1 MASSISYT
9 YLFQK
14 ITDCELPSKET
25 LDILSAKI
33 PTIQPSKRNR
43 TQSSKLKLS
52 ALCSWLPKDYFAK
65 IKADFTPHFEENQ
78 IKESVTW
85 LQLGYTA
92 RESWI
97 DDKKNKVK
105 SRIMQTLISDNEL
118 ESPQR
123 IAKEVFHINKENTSY
138 RFETESNKFCEG
150 DDDNLAQDN
159 HENYM
164 NYSNTYTT
172 SGLNN
177 YTLSTSSGGVIS
189 DEYNNP
195 TFNSYIGSAPD
206 SEANEIKQTTD
217 RISNRTRQK
226 INYPIS
232 ENSGLPTPNSD
243 SEEADENAISQN
255 SK

>member
-1 MASSISYT
+1 
-9 YLFQK
+9 K
-14 ITDCELPSKET
+14 GT
-25 LDILSAKI
+25 LDTLSASQQIEILKLCYDAQKNLLNKLLEEKKKENVDIKI

-52 ALCSWLPKDYFAK
+52 ALCSWLRKDYFVN
-65 IKADFTPHFEENQ
+65 IKANFTPHLEENQ

-85 LQLGYTA
+85 SQLGYTA

-97 DDKKNKVK
+97 NNN
-105 SRIMQTLISDNEL
+105 NEL
-118 ESPQR
+118 ESLQQ

-138 RFETESNKFCEG
+138 RFKTESNKFC

-195 TFNSYIGSAPD
+195 TFDSYIGSAPD
-206 SEANEIKQTTD
+206 S
-217 RISNRTRQK
+217 
-226 INYPIS
+226 
-232 ENSGLPTPNSD
+232 D
-243 SEEADENAISQN
+243 S
-255 SK
+255 